1 MGRALILLFLLLAGC
16 ASQPSMYGRKEFLGT
31 VKGEVER

>member
-1 MGRALILLFLLLAGC
+1 MWKLIILLLLAGC
-16 ASQPSMYGRKEFLGT
+16 ATQPSMYGRKEFLGT